1 MIILQIT
8 IMGYAC
14 LILALISLLFRNKY
28 ILLYASVFLSGF
40 TGSSVV
46 TINGVSIQPS
56 YFLFI
61 LFILFSLNRFYKFKV
76 DKFYLFFLIYCII
89 NSLFPILLARDNI
102 TLMLQS
108 GKYGVLSYSSSNFI
122 HIGYMIF
129 TFAFFTYLLN
139 NNKNVVKRKIFKA
152 YKYGIYAFIFVT
164 LYQMLAFKY
173 NLPFDEI
180 FRQSVHGNIQGTRL
194 YGPCGEA
201 SMMAYYLAPSLL
213 FLWMCKKNPF
223 DLLMFVIGSVI
234 GLVSYSS
241 TFLVGYVLVL
251 FIILVRAILNVKKP
265 IRPIMLLT
273 LMLIGLGVIIAIS
286 LNNDLICYSYNG
298 LITKLNKGNDSG
310 IERSESFN
318 YMINIGFEYPFG
330 VGFGSSRSKDLLS
343 TWACN
348 IGVVGLLVFAIT
360 LIHFY
365 KKGLKLNNKYIYIY
379 NNYYINDGFCS
390 RTICSIYSST
400 SILWGNERCNQ
411 NSIKE
416 NTSLEVFL

>member
-14 LILALISLLFRNKY
+14 LIVALISLLLRNKY

-40 TGSSVV
+40 TGSSVA
-46 TINGVSIQPS
+46 TISGVSIQPS

-61 LFILFSLNRFYKFKV
+61 LFILFSLNKFYKFKV

-89 NSLFPILLARDNI
+89 NSFFPILLARYNI
-102 TLMLQS
+102 SLMLQN
-108 GKYGVLSYSSSNFI
+108 GQYGILTYSASNFI
-122 HIGYMIF
+122 HIGYLIF
-129 TFAFFTYLLN
+129 TFVFFTYLC
-139 NNKNVVKRKIFKA
+139 NNKKNIVKEKVFKA
-152 YKYGIYAFIFVT
+152 YKYGIFAFIFVT
-164 LYQMLAFKY
+164 LYQVIAFKY
-173 NLPFDEI
+173 NLAFDEI

-234 GLVSYSS
+234 GFTSYSS
-241 TFLVGYVLVL
+241 TFLVGYVL
-251 FIILVRAILNVKKP
+251 ILVVILVSAIMRIRKP
-265 IRPIMLLT
+265 IRPIMFLS
-273 LMLIGLGVIIAIS
+273 LMIVGLVTVIVIS
-286 LNNDLICYSYNG
+286 LNSDLITYAYDG
-298 LITKLNKGNDSG
+298 FITKLNKENTSG

-318 YMINIGFEYPFG
+318 YMINIGFDYPFG

-348 IGVVGLLVFAIT
+348 IGIIGLVVFALAT
-360 LIHFY
+360 VHFY
-365 KKGLKLNNKYIYIY
+365 INSLKINNKYIYIY
-379 NNYYINDGFCS
+379 NNCYTNDGFCS
-390 RTICSIYSST
+390 RTIRFIYSSA
-400 SILWGNERCNQ
+400 SILWGNKQCRENG
-411 NSIKE
+411 IKE